1 MILKTMAMVIDPL
14 PSSNVNIEKYLSR
27 HKINILEDIYN
38 SSKVSKACS
47 KTQCC
52 ALGEL
57 VMLKE
62 FSRDED
68 LFFKNQLDEEHA
80 KNYIVNNGH
89 IYNMLHAKTLDDK
102 LYKSYMR
109 EFKKRRHKWQ
119 YKAIVVRN
127 SKQLVTAQEKQ
138 TMQELSSILKQSQID
153 FHIINNV
160 RTVTLLRKEI
170 YKNLLPY
177 L

>member
-27 HKINILEDIYN
+27 HKIEILEDMYN
-38 SSKVSKACS
+38 SSKISRSCS
-47 KTQCC
+47 KTHCC

-62 FSRDED
+62 LSRDDD
-68 LFFKNQLDEEHA
+68 LFFKNQLDEDHA
-80 KNYIVNNGH
+80 RNYVVNNGH
-89 IYNMLHAKTLDDK
+89 IYNMLYAKMLDNK
-102 LYKSYMR
+102 LFKSYMR

-119 YKAIVVRN
+119 YKAIVIRN
-127 SKQLVTAQEKQ
+127 NKQIQTPQEKHVL
-138 TMQELSSILKQSQID
+138 QELNLILKQSQIEVQV
-153 FHIINNV
+153 ISNV

-170 YKNLLPY
+170 YKSLQPY

>member
-27 HKINILEDIYN
+27 HKINMLEDIYN
-38 SSKVSKACS
+38 SSKISKACS
-47 KTQCC
+47 RTQCC

-62 FSRDED
+62 FSRDDD
-68 LFFKNQLDEEHA
+68 LFFKNQLDEDHA
-80 KNYIVNNGH
+80 KNYIINNGH
-89 IYNMLHAKTLDDK
+89 IYNMLHVKALDNK
-102 LYKSYMR
+102 LFKAYMR

-119 YKAIVVRN
+119 YKAIVIRSN
-127 SKQLVTAQEKQ
+127 KQPVTPQEKQ
-138 TMQELSSILKQSQID
+138 TIQDLNSILKQSQID
-153 FHIINNV
+153 FQIINNI

-170 YKNLLPY
+170 YKNLQPY